1 MRKVSK
7 ALATL
12 LAVCLL
18 FTGAMTI
25 FADSTS
31 PVPSS
36 SYRRPDTAINK
47 MKSDVKLDGELE
59 AAWKNEATK
68 IEFTKSALQSSGIIW
83 KYTDDDGETW
93 GPDAPNGDGEGTA
106 YIGWND
112 NYILFALQVK
122 DTENTNEQVVN
133 SELWKGDCLQMQIG
147 ASTEGFSGED
157 TDGSSVQRH
166 EVGFAL
172 GSSRN
177 RPLGYEWAPI
187 PQDLP
192 TAQPQN
198 ASAVAAGK
206 IGYYVKHTNGVTTYE
221 VALHRESFDHS
232 ATLKKGDEIPF
243 SFALHLYK
251 SAAEGLGE
259 NDNGWFLEWAHGVVG
274 GDTADLTKDDPYF
287 GVKNIGSAAR
297 LKLSDGGP
305 IPDDSKTSSTTT
317 TTTTKSVD
325 KTTAPSHN
333 DDPTQPNPDNPDQ
346 PVATTEAPTTTT
358 APQMGDDVE
367 DYKEENATDADK
379 TVGDAIKSQLST
391 DEVKIPDG
399 NTVYVKSYVPGKA
412 KLAVPMN
419 EQNGVAALYA
429 KDGDS
434 YKKLSGE
441 VAKDADG
448 NEIAGWYVFDVSGL
462 EEGAAVYVVKSEVP
476 TTAAPSTTKPTTTA
490 KPADVTTTKAE
501 ESKGGS
507 SWWIWLI
514 VILAVLIVA
523 GVIVFFVLKKKN
535 ENDDTDGFDGDND
548 SSSEE

>member
-1 MRKVSK
+1 M
-7 ALATL
+7 
-12 LAVCLL
+12 
-18 FTGAMTI
+18 
-25 FADSTS
+25 
-31 PVPSS
+31 
-36 SYRRPDTAINK
+36 
-47 MKSDVKLDGELE
+47 
-59 AAWKNEATK
+59 
-68 IEFTKSALQSSGIIW
+68 
-83 KYTDDDGETW
+83 
-93 GPDAPNGDGEGTA
+93 
-106 YIGWND
+106 
-112 NYILFALQVK
+112 
-122 DTENTNEQVVN
+122 
-133 SELWKGDCLQMQIG
+133 
-147 ASTEGFSGED
+147 
-157 TDGSSVQRH
+157 
-166 EVGFAL
+166 
-172 GSSRN
+172 
-177 RPLGYEWAPI
+177 
-187 PQDLP
+187 
-192 TAQPQN
+192 
-198 ASAVAAGK
+198 
-206 IGYYVKHTNGVTTYE
+206 
-221 VALHRESFDHS
+221 ALHRESFDHS

-325 KTTAPSHN
+325 KTTDPSHN
-333 DDPTQPNPDNPDQ
+333 DDPTQTNPDNPDQ

-367 DYKEENATDADK
+367 DYKEENATDID
-379 TVGDAIKSQLST
+379 DANVLGTIKSQLDT

-399 NTVYVKSYVPGKA
+399 NTMVVKSYVPGKA

-462 EEGAAVYVVKSEVP
+462 EEGAAVYVVKSVAP
-476 TTAAPSTTKPTTTA
+476 TTTVATTTKAATTTA
-490 KPADVTTTKAE
+490 KQADVTTTKADE
-501 ESKGGS
+501 TKGGS